1 MKNFKRFCWSLSIL
15 FLVSC
20 ATSKTYAPSQTNTT
34 PRNGFLEN
42 EKIDVVF
49 FDSRSEKQKSKEVQN
64 SILSYLNKTYPSAS
78 FQKLDNSEYFSS
90 PSEDKITIKMNL
102 AGYNAGFGVE
112 STSGIGTIN
121 GQPFVFNGVS
131 DGKWNGLTGIQVN
144 LYDYRSGE
152 KKYSSKISDVVSKP
166 NTGGYSTA
174 RKALQTSFQNVMNSL
189 ASFLDQSLM
198 E

>member
-1 MKNFKRFCWSLSIL
+1 MKNLLKISLSVLLLI
-15 FLVSC
+15 SC

-34 PRNGFLEN
+34 PRSGFLEN
-42 EKIDVVF
+42 EEIDVVF
-49 FDSRSEKQKSKEVQN
+49 FDSRSEKEKSKEVQN
-64 SILSYLNKTYPSAS
+64 SILSYLNNTYPSAS
-78 FQKLDNSEYFSS
+78 FQRLENSKYFSS
-90 PSEDKITIKMNL
+90 PSEDKITIKINL

-152 KKYSSKISDVVSKP
+152 KKYSRKISDVVSKP

-174 RKALQTSFQNVMNSL
+174 RKALQTSFQNVMNSF
-189 ASFLDQSLM
+189 ASFLDQNLM